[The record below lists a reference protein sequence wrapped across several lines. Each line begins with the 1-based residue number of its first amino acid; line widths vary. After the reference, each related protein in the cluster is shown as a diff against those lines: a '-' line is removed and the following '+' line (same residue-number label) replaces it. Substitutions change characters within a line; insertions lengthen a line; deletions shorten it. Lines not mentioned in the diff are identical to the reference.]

1 MTPKLTFEEHG
12 VEIRRGV
19 LSEGDI
25 QFVIS
30 DISLESDKL
39 RHGGIRNLEKKFAS
53 IARLASDLSLL
64 GMAKVLL
71 GGTPRL
77 VRALFFDKTPDRN
90 WFVTWHQDKTVTLN
104 KRADIDGWGPW
115 SLKDGVC
122 HVQPPCSVLD
132 QMIAVRL
139 HVDPCDEESGC
150 LKIIPGTHRLG
161 ILRQEAIDEI
171 VATSR
176 AVACVVSAGDAVLM
190 RPHVLHSSSKLVRQL
205 HRRVV
210 HLEYS
215 DFELPQGI
223 CWA

>member
-1 MTPKLTFEEHG
+1 MKRLVTPIATRSNYRYSMAALTFEEHG

-53 IARLASDLSLL
+53 IAKLASDSELL
-64 GMAKVLL
+64 GMARYFL

-104 KRADIDGWGPW
+104 KRA
-115 SLKDGVC
+115 
-122 HVQPPCSVLD
+122 
-132 QMIAVRL
+132 A
-139 HVDPCDEESGC
+139 
-150 LKIIPGTHRLG
+150 
-161 ILRQEAIDEI
+161 A
-171 VATSR
+171 
-176 AVACVVSAGDAVLM
+176 
-190 RPHVLHSSSKLVRQL
+190 
-205 HRRVV
+205 
-210 HLEYS
+210 
-215 DFELPQGI
+215 
-223 CWA
+223 